1 MRMRIA
7 AGLLLVST
15 SAMAAGS
22 SVGYED
28 GGSYYTY
35 KSVVQQ
41 YNASGEL
48 FRIDGICQAACTLFL
63 AIRNVCI
70 GPNAR
75 LMFRAASENRR
86 RQEQYTRLALEHYN
100 PSLRSYLIGQRVM
113 DQWEKFHTVTGGD
126 LVSRFGYR
134 KCPPP

>member
-1 MRMRIA
+1 MRTGPTATSRPGDVVQSYDAGPPFDAVETGAIFAVRPTGGLVMRMHIA

-15 SAMAAGS
+15 SAMAAPGS

-75 LMFRAASENRR
+75 LMFRAASENR
-86 RQEQYTRLALEHYN
+86 
-100 PSLRSYLIGQRVM
+100 
-113 DQWEKFHTVTGGD
+113 
-126 LVSRFGYR
+126 
-134 KCPPP
+134 